1 MKLPQSQCC
10 VVGVPVKDEE
20 DNYYPKNGSGGGW
33 NDPWIGS
40 LPELKEKK
48 RTVGEISWVHMDTDT
63 KMGKGK
69 DVVRKKDLYF
79 PVIVSSHS

>member
-1 MKLPQSQCC
+1 MVCPLKTKKTIVILKME
-10 VVGVPVKDEE
+10 V
-20 DNYYPKNGSGGGW
+20 GGW
-33 NDPWIGS
+33 NEPWMGS

-69 DVVRKKDLYF
+69 DVVRKKDLYLPGF
-79 PVIVSSHS
+79 VSSHS

>member
-1 MKLPQSQCC
+1 M
-10 VVGVPVKDEE
+10 VGVPVKDEE
-20 DNYYPKNGSGGGW
+20 DNCYPKNGSGGW
-33 NDPWIGS
+33 NEPWIGS

-69 DVVRKKDLYF
+69 DVVRKKDLYLPGF
-79 PVIVSSHS
+79 VSSHS